1 MVSTPFGRTPR
12 ISAAAYTGRA
22 VAPAQPDPVTTGLI
36 NKNSLQ
42 LAVVSNQIQGMTAQM
57 NSLAGSLQVIASTLA
72 TAQAIERQKEAQDQE
87 LERRLAEQKL
97 REGKESVIEKKIQA
111 AAIAPA
117 QKLAGTAQ
125 FTLGRLGD
133 FFTRLLG
140 GWLLVKGVETL
151 KALGEGNTEKL
162 NDIKNNVLKNL
173 ALITGIFIG
182 YKGGLRLLTA
192 AFSRMGGR
200 LLAVA
205 AAGLFVKPF
214 TDFMSFVVDAAKSV
228 LDKAGL
234 GGIIP
239 EKEEP
244 ELESSAPPT
253 AANIESGQT
262 PSETPAASNNSNNS
276 SSSPPASSNEANLEG
291 KGGPSLTMPTESLLG
306 DSVFGEGSESKF
318 TFNMFGG
325 PTVDLSKPVGS
336 EAKLEPT
343 ETAMGKKVDEGGES
357 KELDASK
364 PAKFG
369 ETSLQA
375 ESTAETNT
383 DPANVPLQGDPSKGL
398 KPGQISPG
406 DKTLLE
412 MGFTVGEVQSFVDA
426 EKYIGKLGKLPVE
439 DMISPVKKD
448 KEVAEKVGPAPE
460 PPVNV
465 VPVPS
470 GQGEAKPEQVPAGM
484 GPINNAPSF
493 ATSNSDNIYIL
504 GAMSNFNVVMA

>member
-1 MVSTPFGRTPR
+1 MVEVSPLVGRTPR
-12 ISAAAYTGRA
+12 VSAAAYTGRA
-22 VAPAQPDPVTTGLI
+22 VPPAQPDPVTTGLI

-42 LAVVSNQIQGMTAQM
+42 LAVVSNQIQGMAAQM
-57 NSLAGSLQVIASTLA
+57 NSLAGSLQVIASSIA
-72 TAQAIERQKEAQDQE
+72 TTQSIERQREAQEQE

-97 REGKESVIEKKIQA
+97 REGKESVIERKIQA

-117 QKLAGTAQ
+117 QKLAGKAQ
-125 FTLGRLGD
+125 FTLGRLGQ
-133 FFTRLLG
+133 FFTSLLG

-151 KALGEGNTEKL
+151 KALGEGNNEKL

-173 ALITGIFIG
+173 ALITGIFVG
-182 YKGGLRLLTA
+182 YKGGLALLTT
-192 AFSRMGGR
+192 AFSRIGGR

-214 TDFMSFVVDAAKSV
+214 TDFIKFITSAAGSV
-228 LDKAGL
+228 LEKAGL

-239 EKEEP
+239 KEEP
-244 ELESSAPPT
+244 EIDPGAPPT
-253 AANIESGQT
+253 AANIEAGQAPT
-262 PSETPAASNNSNNS
+262 EAPAATEN
-276 SSSPPASSNEANLEG
+276 PPASSNQANLEG
-291 KGGPSLTMPTESLLG
+291 TGGPSLTMPTESLLG
-306 DSVFGEGSESKF
+306 DKVFGGDEESGTKF
-318 TFNMFGG
+318 SFNMFGG
-325 PTVDLSKPVGS
+325 PNVNLMEPIGS
-336 EAKLEPT
+336 EAKVEPT
-343 ETAMGKKVDEGGES
+343 ETAMGQKVAEGGES

-369 ETSLQA
+369 ESSLQA

-398 KPGQISPG
+398 KPGQITPG

-412 MGFTVGEVQSFVDA
+412 MGFTVGEVESFVDA
-426 EKYIGKLGKLPVE
+426 EKYIGKLGKLPS
-439 DMISPVKKD
+439 DMFTPMKKD

-465 VPVPS
+465 VPVPT
-470 GQGEAKPEQVPAGM
+470 GQGAAKPEPVPAGM

>member
-1 MVSTPFGRTPR
+1 MVEVSPLVGRTPKV
-12 ISAAAYTGRA
+12 SAAAYTGRA

-42 LAVVSNQIQGMTAQM
+42 LAVVSNQIQGMAAQM
-57 NSLAGSLQVIASTLA
+57 NSLAGSLQVVASSLA
-72 TAQAIERQKEAQDQE
+72 TTQTIERQKEAQEQE
-87 LERRLAEQKL
+87 LERKLTEQKL
-97 REGKESVIEKKIQA
+97 REGKESTIERKIQT

-117 QKLAGTAQ
+117 QKLSQTAQ

-151 KALGEGNTEKL
+151 KAFSEGNSEKL

-173 ALITGIFIG
+173 ALITGIFVG
-182 YKGGLRLLTA
+182 YKGGLRLLTL
-192 AFSRMGGR
+192 AFSRIGGR

-214 TDFMSFVVDAAKSV
+214 AEFAEFIKNAAVDV
-228 LDKAGL
+228 LDRVGL
-234 GGIIP
+234 GGLVKK
-239 EKEEP
+239 KEEP
-244 ELESSAPPT
+244 DIDPGAPPT
-253 AANIESGQT
+253 TANIEAGQT
-262 PSETPAASNNSNNS
+262 PTETPAATEN
-276 SSSPPASSNEANLEG
+276 PPASSNEANLEG
-291 KGGPSLTMPTESLLG
+291 TGGPSLTFPTESLLG
-306 DSVFGEGSESKF
+306 DSVFGEGSETKF
-318 TFNMFGG
+318 SFNMFGG
-325 PTVDLSKPVGS
+325 PTIDLSKPVGS
-336 EAKLEPT
+336 EAKVEPT
-343 ETAMGKKVDEGGES
+343 ETAMGKKTSEEGEKDS
-357 KELDASK
+357 DIDASK
-364 PAKFG
+364 PAQFG

-406 DKTLLE
+406 NKTLLE

-426 EKYIGKLGKLPVE
+426 EKYIGKLGRLPVE
-439 DMISPVKKD
+439 DMFSPVKKD
-448 KEVAEKVGPAPE
+448 AKVAEKVGPVPE
-460 PPVNV
+460 PAVNV
-465 VPVPS
+465 VPVPT
-470 GQGEAKPEQVPAGM
+470 GQGEAKPEPVPAGM

-493 ATSNSDNIYIL
+493 PTSNRDNIYIL

>member
-1 MVSTPFGRTPR
+1 MVEVSPLVGRTPR
-12 ISAAAYTGRA
+12 VSAAAYTGRA
-22 VAPAQPDPVTTGLI
+22 VPPAQPDPVTTGLI

-42 LAVVSNQIQGMTAQM
+42 LAVVSNQIQGMAAQM
-57 NSLAGSLQVIASTLA
+57 NSLAGSLQVIASSIA
-72 TAQAIERQKEAQDQE
+72 TTQSIERQREAQEQE

-97 REGKESVIEKKIQA
+97 REGKESVIERKIQA

-117 QKLAGTAQ
+117 QKLAGKAQ
-125 FTLGRLGD
+125 FTLGRLGQ
-133 FFTRLLG
+133 FFTSLLG

-151 KALGEGNTEKL
+151 KALGEGNNEKL

-173 ALITGIFIG
+173 ALITGIFVG
-182 YKGGLRLLTA
+182 YKGGLALLTT
-192 AFSRMGGR
+192 AFSRIGGR

-214 TDFMSFVVDAAKSV
+214 TDFIKFITSAAESV

-239 EKEEP
+239 KEEP
-244 ELESSAPPT
+244 EIDPGAPPT
-253 AANIESGQT
+253 AANIEAGQAPT
-262 PSETPAASNNSNNS
+262 EAPSASNNSNNS
-276 SSSPPASSNEANLEG
+276 SSSPPASSNQANLEG
-291 KGGPSLTMPTESLLG
+291 TGGPSLTMPTESLLG

-343 ETAMGKKVDEGGES
+343 ETAMGQKVAEGGES

-369 ETSLQA
+369 ESSLQA

-398 KPGQISPG
+398 KPGQITPG

-412 MGFTVGEVQSFVDA
+412 MGFTVGEVESFVDA
-426 EKYIGKLGKLPVE
+426 EKYIGKLGKLPS
-439 DMISPVKKD
+439 DMFTPMKKD

-465 VPVPS
+465 VPVPT
-470 GQGEAKPEQVPAGM
+470 GQGAAKPEPVPAGM

>member
-1 MVSTPFGRTPR
+1 MVEVSPLVGRTPKV
-12 ISAAAYTGRA
+12 SAAAYTGRA

-42 LAVVSNQIQGMTAQM
+42 LAVVSSQIQGMAAQM
-57 NSLAGSLQVIASTLA
+57 NSLAGSLQVVASSLA
-72 TAQAIERQKEAQDQE
+72 TTQAIERQKEAQEQE

-97 REGKESVIEKKIQA
+97 REGKESVIERKIQA

-125 FTLGRLGD
+125 FTLGRLGQ
-133 FFTRLLG
+133 FFTSLLG

-151 KALGEGNTEKL
+151 KALSEGNNEKL

-173 ALITGIFIG
+173 GLITGIFIG
-182 YKGGLRLLTA
+182 YKGGLALLTT
-192 AFSRMGGR
+192 AFSRVGGR

-214 TDFMSFVVDAAKSV
+214 TDFIKFITSAATDVVKQIP
-228 LDKAGL
+228 GL
-234 GGIIP
+234 NSLLP
-239 EKEEP
+239 EEEP
-244 ELESSAPPT
+244 EIDSSAPPT
-253 AANIESGQT
+253 AENIEAGQA
-262 PSETPAASNNSNNS
+262 PPEAPAATEN
-276 SSSPPASSNEANLEG
+276 PPASSNQANLEG
-291 KGGPSLTMPTESLLG
+291 TGGPSLVTPTETMMG
-306 DSVFGEGSESKF
+306 DSVFGEGSETKF
-318 TFNMFGG
+318 SFNMFGG
-325 PTVDLSKPVGS
+325 PTIDLSKPVGS
-336 EAKLEPT
+336 EAKVEPT
-343 ETAMGKKVDEGGES
+343 ETAMGQKAAEGGES
-357 KELDASK
+357 EEIDASK
-364 PAKFG
+364 PASFG

-426 EKYIGKLGKLPVE
+426 EKYVGKLGRLPVE
-439 DMISPVKKD
+439 DMFSPVKKD
-448 KEVAEKVGPAPE
+448 AKVAEKVGPAPE

-465 VPVPS
+465 VPIPS
-470 GQGEAKPEQVPAGM
+470 DQGAAKPEPVPAGM